1 MERVHNLAETSASM
15 GQYDQAI
22 TYYMR
27 ALDLRRSM
35 RRPGDAAIESYS
47 LGTLFGYQGRFGAA
61 MNSKQDALKTFPRH
75 QGQDFLD
82 GQDAGGFGEALRPGG
97 ARRRGQALLGRS
109 AQPVART
116 EERWHGAADPGRPGR
131 YVLLSGDFKSAR
143 ASYEQ
148 ALQAATRSKEPDTIL
163 IAKINIAKVAIQEGH
178 GQQAISSLGLLR
190 QQADDLGLKQTSVQ
204 CSIEMAEAMAQK
216 HDNAHAQQELE
227 RAIAWVDK
235 VGLKPLSVQAHYQLA
250 TVLRSSGQQGEAQQH
265 YGSTLQLLDEMRK
278 EPGGEKILQRP
289 DLKTMYDEATR
300 WSQAA
305 KN

>member
-1 MERVHNLAETSASM
+1 MMAWC
-15 GQYDQAI
+15 
-22 TYYMR
+22 
-27 ALDLRRSM
+27 RRLLGFQ
-35 RRPGDAAIESYS
+35 GDAAY
-47 LGTLFGYQGRFGAA
+47 F
-61 MNSKQDALKTFPRH
+61 
-75 QGQDFLD
+75 
-82 GQDAGGFGEALRPGG
+82 
-97 ARRRGQALLGRS
+97 RGDL
-109 AQPVART
+109 
-116 EERWHGAADPGRPGR
+116 
-131 YVLLSGDFKSAR
+131 KSAR
-143 ASYEQ
+143 TLYEQ
-148 ALQAATRSKEPDTIL
+148 ALQAATRSKEPDRIL
-163 IAKINIAKVAIQEGH
+163 FAKINIAKVAIQEGH

-278 EPGGEKILQRP
+278 DPGGEKILQRA